1 MTFPQFSRIIKTRKN
16 VEIEFSHTDISR
28 RVEEANL
35 TLADYE
41 TAKKKIV
48 AENADLLRQI
58 EEVDSNNM
66 TLNKIR

>member
-1 MTFPQFSRIIKTRKN
+1 M
-16 VEIEFSHTDISR
+16 
-28 RVEEANL
+28 EEANL